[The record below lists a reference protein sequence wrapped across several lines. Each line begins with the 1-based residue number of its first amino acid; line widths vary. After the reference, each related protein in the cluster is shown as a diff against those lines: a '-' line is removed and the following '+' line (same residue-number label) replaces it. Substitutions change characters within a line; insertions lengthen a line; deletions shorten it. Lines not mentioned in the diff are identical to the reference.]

1 MKKFAI
7 ALVALMFL
15 LVVACGDERPTCANQ
30 EETTVVAQ
38 DETRFIIRH
47 NDTGVC
53 YLFVKSGY
61 SSAMVQMHNPD
72 GSSYVWEED

>member
-15 LVVACGDERPTCANQ
+15 LVVACGDERATGASH
-30 EETTVVAQ
+30 EETTTVAQ
-38 DETRFIIRH
+38 DESRFIIRH

-61 SSAMVQMHNPD
+61 SGAMVRMYNPD
-72 GSSYVWEED
+72 GSPYVWEED